1 MSDAGRSGDPGDR
14 VDRFLR
20 ALCDVA
26 LERRGEYDRLDDVAG
41 DGDMGTTLA
50 RGAVALIDR
59 EREGDAPAVLRQAA
73 ETVTAAMGGSSGP
86 LIGVG
91 LLRAADALDEEAG
104 DAGMVR
110 SAIDGIREYGEA
122 DRGDKTA
129 LDALFPLADAL
140 EGGDDPAAAA
150 REGADA
156 TAEVAARHGRAA
168 YAGDRSKGAMDPGAV
183 CVAQVVEKLR
193 GELGEIATWE
203 ELRERRSGAR
213 IESDEEAAVI
223 AGFVGSAEHFVSES
237 LDGFAAAHSDLVSR
251 LAGHQVIVRRHGGDP
266 PRRVAV
272 LSGGGAGHEPMHAGF
287 VGEGMLDA
295 ACPGAVF
302 TSPSP
307 DGIRAATEAVDAGAG
322 VLHIVKQYTGDVLN
336 FRLAAEIAAASGTE
350 VATVIVDDD
359 VAIAADSDVG
369 RRGTGVTIVAEKIA
383 GAAAAEGQGLHEVA
397 ALARRVVQQGRS
409 YGVAI
414 HGDEMEIGVGIHGEP
429 GVGRVDIEPV
439 DRIADR
445 LLEPILAE
453 LDPQPETSLL
463 VLLSGLGG
471 TPPLQLYVL
480 FEHLRRELD
489 SRGLAIARSLVG
501 DLITSL
507 EQAGAVLSIVVLDDE
522 LERLWDAPARTPALS
537 FG

>member
-1 MSDAGRSGDPGDR
+1 
-14 VDRFLR
+14 
-20 ALCDVA
+20 
-26 LERRGEYDRLDDVAG
+26 
-41 DGDMGTTLA
+41 
-50 RGAVALIDR
+50 
-59 EREGDAPAVLRQAA
+59 
-73 ETVTAAMGGSSGP
+73 
-86 LIGVG
+86 
-91 LLRAADALDEEAG
+91 
-104 DAGMVR
+104 
-110 SAIDGIREYGEA
+110 
-122 DRGDKTA
+122 
-129 LDALFPLADAL
+129 
-140 EGGDDPAAAA
+140 
-150 REGADA
+150 
-156 TAEVAARHGRAA
+156 
-168 YAGDRSKGAMDPGAV
+168 MDPGAV
-183 CVAQVVEKLR
+183 CVAQVTEKLR
-193 GELGEIATWE
+193 GELGEIASWE
-203 ELRERRSGAR
+203 ELRERRAGAR
-213 IESDEEAAVI
+213 VESDEEAAAI
-223 AGFVGSAEHFVSES
+223 EGFVGSAEHFVSES
-237 LDGFAAAHSDLVSR
+237 LDGFAAAHPDLVTR
-251 LAGHQVIVRRHGGDP
+251 LEGHQVIVRRHDGEP

-336 FRLAAEIAAASGTE
+336 FRLAGEIAAASGIE

-397 ALARRVVQQGRS
+397 ALARKVVENGRS

-414 HGDEMEIGVGIHGEP
+414 HGSEMEIGVGIHGEP
-429 GVGRVDIEPV
+429 GVDRVGIEPV
-439 DRIADR
+439 DRISAR
-445 LLEPILAE
+445 LLDPILDE
-453 LDPQPETSLL
+453 LDPDPDDSLL

-480 FEHLRRELD
+480 FEHLRRELEA
-489 SRGLAIARSLVG
+489 RGLGVARSLVG

-507 EQAGAVLSIVVLDDE
+507 EQAGAVLSVVVLDAE
-522 LERLWDAPARTPALS
+522 LARLWDAPAKTPALH